1 MPRNKQIIKIQLNGK
16 TKILDTSG
24 DRKIRQVRTICVI
37 SDLCREQGLTRRGYH
52 RPGVVALKEIRQYQK
67 STERLIPKAPFQ
79 RLVREISQQYKANF
93 CYNVAAL
100 EALHVKLFLISLDV

>member
-1 MPRNKQIIKIQLNGK
+1 MVRNKEIIKIQLYGQ
-16 TKILDTSG
+16 TKIVDTSG
-24 DRKIRQVRTICVI
+24 DRKIRQVRPSGII
-37 SDLCREQGLTRRGYH
+37 SNLCREQGLTRRGYH

-79 RLVREISQQYKANF
+79 RLVREISEQHKANF

-100 EALHVKLFLISLDV
+100 EALHVKLFLIFLDV